1 MKAIRKHFRRP
12 RWLAALLC
20 ICIILPYLNG
30 FTLSASARPPE
41 QEGLCEHHPAHT
53 KECGFAAE
61 TPEQPCNHQHDES
74 CGYIPAQPEIPCDS
88 NCGQET
94 PGEEEDNRKD
104 PSAPEEPTQP
114 GQTPEEEQKPEG
126 DVSADG
132 DETISGDENA
142 AVPEQTPGDED
153 QPDDALTEE
162 LPQEQ
167 TPLDDAPIVHAP
179 DCAYWP
185 AQPAQP
191 CNHQHNE
198 NCGYA
203 PVQPASPC
211 GFLCEKCRE
220 DYVQSWEY
228 LDEEELLVFVQDANL
243 WGLGVPGVSRQ
254 EPLTAELLAELLPA
268 EIHAQLGGGKEADLP
283 IVWDLSAIPEE
294 GLWEGLH
301 IVQAALPEEYRLAQ
315 GAPALQA
322 LLAMGDADL
331 YAEPTKKY
339 VNQWSFINYDG
350 EEIQENILAI
360 PISNLNNRELIIQ
373 QLKETL
379 PKQIRAWCYGTTNAV
394 ESGILEL
401 DTSSG
406 QIGIEM
412 TEDGPKEYTSGVYW
426 GKIDIDWEDSFLNLP
441 SEFQYDESFIL
452 MAKTKSNPG
461 YSIIVNANDR
471 RDDTS
476 DTSKDPSILSI
487 SVTLKDMNLDSHIV
501 HSVEPENVTVNLF
514 DYWVENY
521 GENPTPASDSSPGEG
536 DILQKSD
543 WHYRP
548 KEWNSPETDLT
559 DYGVAFSTKEDW
571 NKGINEGHLLLFGD
585 GLTHAGLW
593 NKGAG
598 QNTFF
603 GQKYA
608 GMEQIVKNILGND
621 GYPEMNLNRAREVLS
636 QDRDEKLVRDYKL
649 AGDHISANEHDKSNP
664 APYEGANIQNLSEG
678 LIALWERA
686 TGQSIETGVE
696 SLAYLF
702 DPEAADPFRK
712 TYTNIT
718 GLFQLDDEGYY
729 YYNMRQNF
737 AEFQADGTIHEDGRK
752 SGKFVLY
759 DAPATTRTEPTA
771 LEISSLLTRAK
782 RCSTGWMSKAS

>member
-30 FTLSASARPPE
+30 FTLSASAQPPE

-132 DETISGDENA
+132 DETIPGDENA
-142 AVPEQTPGDED
+142 AVPEQTPSDED

-179 DCAYWP
+179 DCAYRP

-191 CNHQHNE
+191 CNHQHDE

-203 PVQPASPC
+203 PAQPASPC

-322 LLAMGDADL
+322 L
-331 YAEPTKKY
+331 
-339 VNQWSFINYDG
+339 S
-350 EEIQENILAI
+350 
-360 PISNLNNRELIIQ
+360 LI
-373 QLKETL
+373 
-379 PKQIRAWCYGTTNAV
+379 
-394 ESGILEL
+394 
-401 DTSSG
+401 
-406 QIGIEM
+406 
-412 TEDGPKEYTSGVYW
+412 
-426 GKIDIDWEDSFLNLP
+426 
-441 SEFQYDESFIL
+441 
-452 MAKTKSNPG
+452 
-461 YSIIVNANDR
+461 
-471 RDDTS
+471 
-476 DTSKDPSILSI
+476 
-487 SVTLKDMNLDSHIV
+487 HI
-501 HSVEPENVTVNLF
+501 
-514 DYWVENY
+514 
-521 GENPTPASDSSPGEG
+521 
-536 DILQKSD
+536 
-543 WHYRP
+543 
-548 KEWNSPETDLT
+548 
-559 DYGVAFSTKEDW
+559 
-571 NKGINEGHLLLFGD
+571 
-585 GLTHAGLW
+585 
-593 NKGAG
+593 
-598 QNTFF
+598 
-603 GQKYA
+603 
-608 GMEQIVKNILGND
+608 
-621 GYPEMNLNRAREVLS
+621 
-636 QDRDEKLVRDYKL
+636 
-649 AGDHISANEHDKSNP
+649 
-664 APYEGANIQNLSEG
+664 
-678 LIALWERA
+678 
-686 TGQSIETGVE
+686 
-696 SLAYLF
+696 
-702 DPEAADPFRK
+702 
-712 TYTNIT
+712 
-718 GLFQLDDEGYY
+718 
-729 YYNMRQNF
+729 
-737 AEFQADGTIHEDGRK
+737 
-752 SGKFVLY
+752 
-759 DAPATTRTEPTA
+759 
-771 LEISSLLTRAK
+771 
-782 RCSTGWMSKAS
+782 

>member
-30 FTLSASARPPE
+30 FTLSASAQPPE

-132 DETISGDENA
+132 DETIPGDENA
-142 AVPEQTPGDED
+142 AVPEQTPSDED

-179 DCAYWP
+179 DCAYRP

-191 CNHQHNE
+191 CNHQHDE

-203 PVQPASPC
+203 PAQPASPC

-322 LLAMGDADL
+322 LLAVGDADL
-331 YAEPTKKY
+331 YAEPTTKY
-339 VNQWSFINYDG
+339 INQWKFISRNNTEMEDNRL
-350 EEIQENILAI
+350 ELASVSIERENVVEKLKNILPEQIRGWGSYDWGKDTWEALLAAGFI
-360 PISNLNNRELIIQ
+360 DE
-373 QLKETL
+373 KEGTGESWNYPSGASPDTL
-379 PKQIRAWCYGTTNAV
+379 PEKSY
-394 ESGILEL
+394 
-401 DTSSG
+401 SSR
-406 QIGIEM
+406 
-412 TEDGPKEYTSGVYW
+412 VRW
-426 GKIDIDWEDSFLNLP
+426 GKVDIQWDLTNVPQSLDWDTTFVLT
-441 SEFQYDESFIL
+441 
-452 MAKTKSNPG
+452 AKPTSK
-461 YSIIVNANDR
+461 YLIVNSNAPVEYSQ
-471 RDDTS
+471 RDSSVAD
-476 DTSKDPSILSI
+476 ILTLEI
-487 SVTLKDMNLDSHIV
+487 TLKDMNLDSHIV

-636 QDRDEKLVRDYKL
+636 
-649 AGDHISANEHDKSNP
+649 
-664 APYEGANIQNLSEG
+664 
-678 LIALWERA
+678 
-686 TGQSIETGVE
+686 
-696 SLAYLF
+696 
-702 DPEAADPFRK
+702 
-712 TYTNIT
+712 
-718 GLFQLDDEGYY
+718 
-729 YYNMRQNF
+729 
-737 AEFQADGTIHEDGRK
+737 
-752 SGKFVLY
+752 
-759 DAPATTRTEPTA
+759 
-771 LEISSLLTRAK
+771 
-782 RCSTGWMSKAS
+782 

>member
-30 FTLSASARPPE
+30 FTLSASAQPPE

-132 DETISGDENA
+132 DETIPGDENA
-142 AVPEQTPGDED
+142 AVPEQTPGGED

-167 TPLDDAPIVHAP
+167 TPLDDAPIVHVP
-179 DCAYWP
+179 DCAYRP

-191 CNHQHNE
+191 CNHQHDE

-203 PVQPASPC
+203 PAQPASPC

-254 EPLTAELLAELLPA
+254 EPLTAALLAELLPA

-322 LLAMGDADL
+322 LLAVGDADL

-339 VNQWSFINYDG
+339 VNDWSYVKRDGAGDITESNHQYFIDLVLAKQPTPA
-350 EEIQENILAI
+350 ELKLLLQNILPEKI
-360 PISNLNNRELIIQ
+360 EGSGYNTNSELQ
-373 QLKETL
+373 NAGLTLKEG
-379 PKQIRAWCYGTTNAV
+379 YSGTGLVVGFVNI
-394 ESGILEL
+394 EWNIEEQL
-401 DTSSG
+401 DKISECQFDS
-406 QIGIEM
+406 Q
-412 TEDGPKEYTSGVYW
+412 YTF
-426 GKIDIDWEDSFLNLP
+426 E
-441 SEFQYDESFIL
+441 
-452 MAKTKSNPG
+452 AKPISNPG
-461 YSIIVNANDR
+461 YLICVNSNNKDLP
-471 RDDTS
+471 DNENDTS
-476 DTSKDPSILSI
+476 EIEGILNVT
-487 SVTLKDMNLDSHIV
+487 VTLKDMKLDSHIV

-598 QNTFF
+598 QNTFL
-603 GQKYA
+603 
-608 GMEQIVKNILGND
+608 VKN
-621 GYPEMNLNRAREVLS
+621 M
-636 QDRDEKLVRDYKL
+636 
-649 AGDHISANEHDKSNP
+649 P
-664 APYEGANIQNLSEG
+664 AWSRL
-678 LIALWERA
+678 
-686 TGQSIETGVE
+686 
-696 SLAYLF
+696 
-702 DPEAADPFRK
+702 
-712 TYTNIT
+712 
-718 GLFQLDDEGYY
+718 
-729 YYNMRQNF
+729 
-737 AEFQADGTIHEDGRK
+737 
-752 SGKFVLY
+752 
-759 DAPATTRTEPTA
+759 
-771 LEISSLLTRAK
+771 
-782 RCSTGWMSKAS
+782 